1 MRPSAHGVG
10 PLLMG
15 TEDSRSQLGVALG
28 LRAEECAVRSEQRLD
43 AFPWIGTPPS
53 PLYLSTRHTAM
64 WFGTLLVARFL
75 VSGVQPREEELA
87 YISERGRQVAEEG
100 LSIVNMARGYLV
112 WRDVTNQVL
121 AEEARRLGTDPR
133 ILAAA
138 KSVVRA
144 TCDGNLV
151 RMARAF
157 DEHLHDVD
165 HRLQEEREN
174 LRHAAL
180 HDPVTG
186 LPNRMLLYD
195 RLGHAVA
202 GARREHRSLAV
213 LLVDLDGFKEVN
225 DGFGHRQGDEVLAEV
240 ARRLQGAVRA
250 ADTVSRLGG
259 DEFVAVL
266 PGADRTTAL
275 EIARRILGDLFAPMP
290 VAGTEVAVRA
300 SVGVALYPLH
310 GDQPDPLLLSA
321 DHAMYVA
328 KRRGGGIHLADGEG
342 PVSFPSNL

>member
-1 MRPSAHGVG
+1 MAMADIR
-10 PLLMG
+10 
-15 TEDSRSQLGVALG
+15 RQLGVALG
-28 LRAEECAVRSEQRLD
+28 YRAEECATRTEQRLEE
-43 AFPWIGTPPS
+43 FPWIGPPPS
-53 PLYLSTRHTAM
+53 DLYLETRHIAM
-64 WFGTLLVARFL
+64 WFGSLLVARFL
-75 VSGVQPREEELA
+75 ACGAQPSEEELA

-121 AEEARRLGTDPR
+121 AEEAQRLGADPR
-133 ILAAA
+133 MLAA
-138 KSVVRA
+138 SQEVVRA

-165 HRLQEEREN
+165 RRLQEEREN

-180 HDPVTG
+180 HDAVTG

-195 RLGHAVA
+195 RLAHAVA
-202 GARREHRSLAV
+202 GARREQRSLAV
-213 LLVDLDGFKEVN
+213 LLVDLDGFKEIN

-240 ARRLQGAVRA
+240 ARRLQAAVRA
-250 ADTVSRLGG
+250 ADTVARLGG

-275 EIARRILGDLFAPMP
+275 EIARRMLGGLGAPMP
-290 VAGTEVAVRA
+290 VGEAEVSTRA

-321 DHAMYVA
+321 DHAMYTA
-328 KRRGGGIHLADGEG
+328 KRRGGGIHLAEGEG
-342 PVSFPSNL
+342 PVSFPRNL